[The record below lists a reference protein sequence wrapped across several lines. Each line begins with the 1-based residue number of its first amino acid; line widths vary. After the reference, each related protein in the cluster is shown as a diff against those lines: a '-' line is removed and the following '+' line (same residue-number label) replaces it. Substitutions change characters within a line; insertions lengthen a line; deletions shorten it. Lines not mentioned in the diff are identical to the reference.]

1 MMEDLPVCWYCR
13 WGWPKAVADIYD
25 RHGNAGDLDWGPAH
39 VVWADENFDDDVIR
53 ACLREC
59 DEWDAR
65 PEPGD
70 GDNTDHYLSAV
81 ARASLIELL
90 AVPESVRIPR
100 PDYDE
105 SPHDG
110 RSVEDFPPPPEIE
123 MVTGP

>member
-13 WGWPKAVADIYD
+13 WGWPKVVADIY
-25 RHGNAGDLDWGPAH
+25 
-39 VVWADENFDDDVIR
+39 DDVIR